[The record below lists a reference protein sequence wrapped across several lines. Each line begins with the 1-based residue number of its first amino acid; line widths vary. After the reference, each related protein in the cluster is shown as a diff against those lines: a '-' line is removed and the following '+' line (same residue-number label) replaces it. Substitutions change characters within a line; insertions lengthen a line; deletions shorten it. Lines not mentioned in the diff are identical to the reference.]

1 MTSSIDLNQIKTWRD
16 AKSAGV
22 PAFKIMSDGVI
33 KAYRDESG
41 TRRFSLTA
49 SSDDTDLV
57 GDVMTAAA
65 LKRMETAAPGT
76 TMFLN
81 HSYSVPED
89 VFGAVESARVRAK
102 TLKSAETSSDTTMLC
117 LEYEG
122 VVEENNDRAVKVH
135 DMMMAGRVKLGASV
149 SVLVTDKTAARDG
162 RRLINDVYYLECSV
176 VGMPCNRQSWVESAN
191 KALNLDIISA
201 GTSADDPGVFTHN
214 TSRKISARTNQEDQA
229 TIQQIHD
236 YAMQLGAVCNDVEE
250 CEIESE
256 DEEVSARSASLI
268 APSSE
273 RMELVNK
280 VASLISEVESLNRE
294 LETAKQELKAWEACS
309 PVVQAALR
317 MAGREHM
324 PRAGVGVRQGNI

>member
-1 MTSSIDLNQIKTWRD
+1 MTQIVLIQIKSWRD

-89 VFGAVESARVRAK
+89 VFGAVETAHVIAK
-102 TLKSAETSSDTTMLC
+102 SLKSAENGNDTPMLC

-122 VVEENNDRAVKVH
+122 VVEENNDRAIKVH

-149 SVLVTDKTAARDG
+149 SVLVTDKTPAKDG

-176 VGMPCNRQSWVESAN
+176 V
-191 KALNLDIISA
+191 
-201 GTSADDPGVFTHN
+201 
-214 TSRKISARTNQEDQA
+214 
-229 TIQQIHD
+229 
-236 YAMQLGAVCNDVEE
+236 
-250 CEIESE
+250 
-256 DEEVSARSASLI
+256 
-268 APSSE
+268 
-273 RMELVNK
+273 
-280 VASLISEVESLNRE
+280 
-294 LETAKQELKAWEACS
+294 
-309 PVVQAALR
+309 
-317 MAGREHM
+317 
-324 PRAGVGVRQGNI
+324 